1 MAEEQISNE
10 AEVEEQIAPE
20 VPAEEGQQVPESIGL
35 NDLQLLAQIVDLATQ
50 RGAFRGNELSQV
62 GGVYDKLSNFLG
74 YVAEQQAQA
83 QEADSE
89 APAEAPAESQDGE

>member
-20 VPAEEGQQVPESIGL
+20 APAEEGQQVPESIGL

-83 QEADSE
+83 QEADGE

>member
-10 AEVEEQIAPE
+10 AEVQEQIAPE

-35 NDLQLLAQIVDLATQ
+35 NDLQLLSQIVDLATQ

-83 QEADSE
+83 QEADGE

>member
-1 MAEEQISNE
+1 M
-10 AEVEEQIAPE
+10 
-20 VPAEEGQQVPESIGL
+20 

-83 QEADSE
+83 QEADGE
-89 APAEAPAESQDGE
+89 APAEAPAESQDRE

>member
-74 YVAEQQAQA
+74 YFAEQQAQA
-83 QEADSE
+83 QEADGE

>member
-74 YVAEQQAQA
+74 YVAEQQLQA
-83 QEADSE
+83 QGADGE

>member
-1 MAEEQISNE
+1 MAKDTVKQEAEMEEQ
-10 AEVEEQIAPE
+10 VAPE

-83 QEADSE
+83 QEADGE
-89 APAEAPAESQDGE
+89 ASAEAPAESQDGE

>member
-1 MAEEQISNE
+1 MAEEQISNT
-10 AEVEEQIAPE
+10 AEVEEQVAPE
-20 VPAEEGQQVPESIGL
+20 STAEEGQQVPESIGL

-83 QEADSE
+83 QEADD
-89 APAEAPAESQDGE
+89 EAPAESQDGE

>member
-74 YVAEQQAQA
+74 YVAAQQAQA
-83 QEADSE
+83 QEADGE

>member
-1 MAEEQISNE
+1 MAEGQISNE

-83 QEADSE
+83 QEADGE

>member
-10 AEVEEQIAPE
+10 AEVKEQDAPE
-20 VPAEEGQQVPESIGL
+20 IPAEEGQQVPESIGL

-83 QEADSE
+83 QEADGE